1 MTKHDTIRER
11 LKTLTTQYIN
21 YKTIVDIKSRQNI
34 TANYTPVN
42 GSSHQLYSSS
52 MDMVTLF
59 RLENKYIEFIEQF
72 ERALLTLDN
81 DERTTFYKT
90 YILKEKTDFCYRDMG
105 ISRTTFFRTKKK
117 AERKLLEAMEGV
129 KV

>member
-21 YKTIVDIKSRQNI
+21 YKTIVDIKSRQKL
-34 TANYTPVN
+34 TPNYTPAS